1 MDHCRSTPEHLT
13 PSFEEFAKF
22 IREWAGIPTRK
33 QIAPGTLLEDDL
45 GITGDDGC
53 ELLEETEKRFGVCLS
68 SPEHGY
74 RQTFGLGPNEFL
86 FHSEG
91 FGPDRSDVLSLFRE
105 SSHPQVVRRFSV
117 ADIFNAVK
125 NAPAKHESRAPTP
138 TSILGLRE

>member
-1 MDHCRSTPEHLT
+1 MDHSRSTPEHVT

-22 IREWAGIPTRK
+22 IHEWAGIPTRK
-33 QIAPGTLLEDDL
+33 QIAPETLFEDDL

-53 ELLEETEKRFGVCLS
+53 ELLEETERRFGVCLS

-91 FGPDRSDVLSLFRE
+91 FGPSWSDFVSLFGE
-105 SSHPQVVRRFSV
+105 SSPPNIIRRFSV
-117 ADIFNAVK
+117 VELFNAVK
-125 NAPAKHESRAPTP
+125 NAPAKHGSRTP
-138 TSILGLRE
+138 TRTSVLGISK